1 MKNCYEKVIQKTNG
15 KQGKEHID
23 LILTKKVTK
32 KTGFHNLSIKHI
44 FGKTTGEGSNPLSF
58 FRVKDMK

>member
-32 KTGFHNLSIKHI
+32 KNRISQSLYKTHFWKNHRRLIKSPHL
-44 FGKTTGEGSNPLSF
+44 FQG
-58 FRVKDMK
+58 

>member
-1 MKNCYEKVIQKTNG
+1 MIIKNYYEKVTQKING

-32 KTGFHNLSIKHI
+32 KQAFTISL
-44 FGKTTGEGSNPLSF
+44 
-58 FRVKDMK
+58 